1 MSLSV
6 TFKQATDEMSTMV
19 KDAWDPTGHEM
30 FWESVREQRETDD
43 TPWASTVIRHAGG
56 RQLTF
61 GPVGTR
67 QFERIGVIIVSVYA
81 QVGKG
86 LSDPYALAKILAD
99 AFEGQS
105 SPSGVWFRNVRINEI
120 GRDGQFM
127 QVNMLADFTYTEV
140 K

>member
-1 MSLSV
+1 MSLSI
-6 TFKQATDEMSTMV
+6 TFKQATDEMLTMV
-19 KDAWDPTGHEM
+19 KAAWDPTGHEM
-30 FWESVREQRETDD
+30 FYESVREQRETDD
-43 TPWASTVIRHAGG
+43 TPWASTVIRHASG

-61 GPVGTR
+61 GKPA
-67 QFERIGVIIVSVYA
+67 QFERIGTIIVSVYA

-120 GRDGQFM
+120 GRDGQFT
-127 QVNMLADFTYTEV
+127 QVNMLTDFTYTEV

>member
-1 MSLSV
+1 MSLSL
-6 TFKQATDEMSTMV
+6 TFKQATDEMLVMV

-43 TPWASTVIRHAGG
+43 TPWASTMIRHATG
-56 RQLTF
+56 RQITIGKPALY
-61 GPVGTR
+61 
-67 QFERIGVIIVSVYA
+67 ERIGTIIIMVYA

-86 LSDPYALAKILAD
+86 LSDPYVLAKILAD
-99 AFEGQS
+99 AFEGKT

-120 GRDGQFM
+120 GRDGQFT
-127 QVNMLADFTYTEV
+127 QVSLLVDFTYTEV